1 MPNPHPPQRRSSPS
15 AIGILGFRFSAF
27 GVNRHPGST
36 LQTPRPAIIVC
47 QNYCASNMKRRLIY
61 GVVVVA
67 LSVNLIIGARIYLSS
82 AQAAEK
88 DSPYPSLELFTYV
101 MEKVRK
107 DYVDGGKLT
116 YKELVYAAMK
126 GMLNTL
132 DPHSEFMEPEKY
144 KELQNDTQGAFG
156 GLGIVI
162 SMKDN
167 FITVVAPME
176 DSPGFKAGIMS
187 GDRIIKI
194 DGKSTERMS
203 LQDAVKTLRGDPD
216 TDVKITLLRPSS
228 SQVKDYKLTRAIIK
242 IDMVKDINSKKEF
255 PLGDNKIGY
264 IRLVQFGEKTSADLE
279 TALKKLK
286 GMQGLV
292 LDLRWNPGGL
302 LDQAV
307 DVCEKFLPRG
317 DLVVTTEGPNA
328 SQNSV
333 RKASGRGDELHNLPI
348 VVLVNLGS
356 ASASEIVAGC
366 LQDTKRAIILGEK
379 TFGKGSVQ
387 SILPLSDGSAL
398 RLTTAKYYTPSHK
411 VIHEEGITPDIVVP
425 LTEEQERDIQLKHT
439 PGGVQS
445 LDDKERERVLNARD
459 PQLDR
464 AMDLLKG
471 ITLFTQRA
479 PAPDHRVAKGEK
491 LAAK

>member
-1 MPNPHPPQRRSSPS
+1 M
-15 AIGILGFRFSAF
+15 L
-27 GVNRHPGST
+27 PGAT
-36 LQTPRPAIIVC
+36 LQTGLPHITVC
-47 QNYCASNMKRRLIY
+47 QNDFASIMKRRLIY
-61 GVVVVA
+61 GVVVTA
-67 LSVNLIIGARIYLSS
+67 LSVNLLIGARMYLSS

-88 DSPYPSLELFTYV
+88 DSAYPSLELFSVV
-101 MEKVRK
+101 MERVRK
-107 DYVDGGKLT
+107 DYVDGQKLT
-116 YKELVYAAMK
+116 YRELVYAALK

-132 DPHSEFMEPEKY
+132 DPHSEFMEAEKY

-162 SMKDN
+162 AMKDN

-203 LQDAVKTLRGDPD
+203 LPDAVKTLRGEPG
-216 TDVKITLLRPSS
+216 TDVKLTLVRPSS
-228 SQVKDYKLTRAIIK
+228 NQVKDYKLTRAVIN

-255 PLGDNKIGY
+255 PLGENKIGY

-279 TALKKLK
+279 AALKKLK
-286 GMQGLV
+286 AEGMQGLV

-317 DLVVTTEGPNA
+317 DLVVTTEGTNP

-333 RKASGRGDELHNLPI
+333 RKAMGRGDELHNMPI

-425 LTEEQERDIQLKHT
+425 LTEEQEREIQLKHT
-439 PGGVQS
+439 PGGIQS
-445 LDDKERERVLNARD
+445 LDDKDRDRVLSARD

-479 PAPDHRVAKGEK
+479 PGPEKKVTKGEK
-491 LAAK
+491 MAAK